1 MHKDNIDL
9 SHFVK
14 AHKHT
19 YSSALKEI
27 RNGRKKSHWMWYIFP
42 QVEGLGYSE
51 ISKTY
56 AIHNIEEAAAF
67 LNDSYLGNNLIEISH
82 TLLELNTNN
91 ATEVLGTPDD
101 LKLKSSMTLFSL
113 VPDADPVFQKVL
125 DKFYDGQKDNKTLE
139 LLGLE

>member
-1 MHKDNIDL
+1 MCKDNIDL

-19 YSSALKEI
+19 YSRALKEI
-27 RNGRKKSHWMWYIFP
+27 KRGKKRSHWMWYIFP

-56 AIHNIEEAAAF
+56 AIHSIEEAAAF
-67 LNDSYLGNNLIEISH
+67 LNDAYLGNNLIEICH
-82 TLLELNTNN
+82 ALLRLNTNN
-91 ATEVLGTPDD
+91 ATEVFRTPDD

-113 VPDADPVFQKVL
+113 VPNADPVFQKIL
-125 DKFYDGQKDNKTLE
+125 DKFYDGKYDNRTLE
-139 LLGLE
+139 LLGLK